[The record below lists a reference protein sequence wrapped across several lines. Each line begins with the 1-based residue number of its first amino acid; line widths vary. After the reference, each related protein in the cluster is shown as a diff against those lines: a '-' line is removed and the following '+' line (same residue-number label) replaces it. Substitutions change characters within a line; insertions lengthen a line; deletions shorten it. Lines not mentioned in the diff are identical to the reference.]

1 MANKTADQLVSTAL
15 KDEGYI
21 EKKSNAWLNS
31 KTKNAGSN
39 NWTKFNAYFGYS
51 NVFWCANYVSYE
63 FAQAFGKDEG
73 KKLLYGGYSASCEVL
88 RQQFIKAGKFDATPK
103 VGDCIFF
110 KGTRHAGA
118 NHIAIIISV
127 TSTTITTIEGNTSGG
142 SSVVDNGGGV
152 FRKTYK
158 IGYEKIM
165 GYGHPAFDT
174 VPVTVKVNGTSIAKP
189 VLRRGVYG
197 AGVKALQKNLNKAL
211 GIKLSIDG
219 DFGKKTFDAVVSFQK
234 KYLKQEQVNG
244 IYDNATYKAMKKIF
258 KK

>member
-1 MANKTADQLVSTAL
+1 MANKTADKLVSTAL

-118 NHIAIIISV
+118 NHIAIVISV

-174 VPVTVKVNGTSIAKP
+174 VKTTIKINGTSVAKP
-189 VLRRGVYG
+189 TLKKGNYG
-197 AGVKALQKNLNKAL
+197 TGVKALQKNLNKIL
-211 GIKLSIDG
+211 GAKLEVDG
-219 DFGKKTFDAVVSFQK
+219 DFGSKTFNALKLFQEKYIGKESANGVYNK
-234 KYLKQEQVNG
+234 K
-244 IYDNATYKAMKKIF
+244 TYKAMKLAF